1 MKKFNDLKIRLSSI
15 LVLLALI
22 GWSSSS
28 FAQWQ
33 TNGNKIYY
41 NNGFVGIGESD
52 PAAHLDVTGTI
63 RATDYVI
70 PSSGSGIEMRYW
82 PSESTGY
89 LLVYD
94 RDLSQH
100 KDLAINHKGGNVGIG
115 TYLPQEKLHVSNG
128 NIYIDNSNNGLI
140 LTSPDG
146 QKWKVT
152 IDNSGTLSATQ
163 STKVLEVENENDVN
177 IYPNPTENKVTI
189 DLKTNE
195 IQNITTELYD
205 ISGKLVY
212 MKSYR
217 SNSINLDLNC
227 FETGTYILK
236 VKDENG
242 NIIKTEKVMKK

>member
-1 MKKFNDLKIRLSSI
+1 M
-15 LVLLALI
+15 
-22 GWSSSS
+22 
-28 FAQWQ
+28 
-33 TNGNKIYY
+33 
-41 NNGFVGIGESD
+41 
-52 PAAHLDVTGTI
+52 
-63 RATDYVI
+63 
-70 PSSGSGIEMRYW
+70 
-82 PSESTGY
+82 
-89 LLVYD
+89 
-94 RDLSQH
+94 
-100 KDLAINHKGGNVGIG
+100 
-115 TYLPQEKLHVSNG
+115 
-128 NIYIDNSNNGLI
+128 
-140 LTSPDG
+140 TSPDG

-217 SNSINLDLNC
+217 SNSINLDING

-242 NIIKTEKVMKK
+242 NIIKMEKVVKK